1 MTITNAMMKTKA
13 RGAATPMTSELH
25 SEHITPLYNISVGNV
40 TGQTT
45 NDRITR
51 GAQIVSKS
59 NQITRIDDLTYTVRS
74 QSSDKVYEVLST
86 EHGWICSCPDHMYR
100 GVICKHIHAV
110 EISRRIRKAV
120 QQEVPK
126 IIIKQVDLT
135 KCKFC
140 ESTNVVKCGI
150 RKFKKGPVQ
159 QFKCIDC
166 LKRFT
171 HNVGFTRKRA
181 TPEQITQAVDLLF
194 SGLSS
199 RKVARSLEM
208 TGLKTTHVTIQNW
221 GKQYGELMETF
232 VDKIKPQVGE
242 QWRTDELYL
251 KIKGNRKYL
260 FAMLDS
266 ETRFWIAKMVAE
278 HKGNDDVAP
287 MFKQAKKVTGKV
299 PTTLISDKA
308 ANFHHAWKQQY
319 KAKNFLHK
327 ETEHIHDVAFDGI
340 HHNNQMESFNGATLR
355 HREKVCRGLK
365 KDDSSIISGLR
376 LYHNF
381 VRPHLGLPNQITPA
395 EAAGITVEGDNKWL
409 TMIQAAAK
417 STS

>member
-1 MTITNAMMKTKA
+1 MNKTITKYGDDEKKVRGISTIPMKSK
-13 RGAATPMTSELH
+13 LH
-25 SEHITPLYNISVGNV
+25 SEPTILSPHKNHSP
-40 TGQTT
+40 GQAA
-45 NDRITR
+45 RITR
-51 GAQIVSKS
+51 GAQIAGKP
-59 NQITRIDDLTYTVRS
+59 NQITRIDDTTYTVRS
-74 QSSDKVYEVLST
+74 QSSSKVYEVIHT
-86 EHGWICSCPDHMYR
+86 ESGWVCSCPDSMYR
-100 GVICKHIHAV
+100 GVVCKHAHAI
-110 EISRRIRKAV
+110 EISKRMRAAV
-120 QQEVPK
+120 QEEVTTT
-126 IIIKQVDLT
+126 IKVVDLT

-140 ESTNVVKCGI
+140 DSTDI
-150 RKFKKGPVQ
+150 IKKGIKRGKQ
-159 QFKCIDC
+159 QFGCRTC
-166 LKRFT
+166 GRRFIQ
-171 HNVGFTRKRA
+171 NLGFEKKQA
-181 TPEQITQAVDLLF
+181 SPEHITQAVDLLF

-199 RKVARSLEM
+199 RKVAN
-208 TGLKTTHVTIQNW
+208 TLKMVGITVVHTTIQRW
-221 GKQYGELMETF
+221 GKQYAELMETF

-327 ETEHIHDVAFDGI
+327 DTEHIHDVAFDGI

-365 KDDSSIISGLR
+365 REDSGIISGLR

-381 VRPHLGLPNQITPA
+381 VKPHLGLPNQITPA
-395 EAAGITVEGDNKWL
+395 EAAGITVEGNNKWMTL
-409 TMIQAAAK
+409 IQAATK
-417 STS
+417 STA

>member
-1 MTITNAMMKTKA
+1 M
-13 RGAATPMTSELH
+13 
-25 SEHITPLYNISVGNV
+25 
-40 TGQTT
+40 
-45 NDRITR
+45 
-51 GAQIVSKS
+51 
-59 NQITRIDDLTYTVRS
+59 
-74 QSSDKVYEVLST
+74 
-86 EHGWICSCPDHMYR
+86 
-100 GVICKHIHAV
+100 
-110 EISRRIRKAV
+110 
-120 QQEVPK
+120 
-126 IIIKQVDLT
+126 
-135 KCKFC
+135 
-140 ESTNVVKCGI
+140 
-150 RKFKKGPVQ
+150 
-159 QFKCIDC
+159 DC

-208 TGLKTTHVTIQNW
+208 TGLKTTHVTVQNW
-221 GKQYGELMETF
+221 GKEYSNLMEMF

-287 MFKQAKKVTGKV
+287 MFAQAKKVAGKA

-308 ANFHHAWKQQY
+308 ANFHNAWKKQY

-327 ETEHIHDVAFDGI
+327 DTEHINEVAFDGI

-365 KDDSSIISGLR
+365 KDDSGIISGLR

-381 VRPHLGLPNQITPA
+381 VRPHLGLPDNITPA
-395 EAAGITVEGDNKWL
+395 EAAGITVEGVNKWL
-409 TMIQAAAK
+409 TLIQAATK
-417 STS
+417 ELS